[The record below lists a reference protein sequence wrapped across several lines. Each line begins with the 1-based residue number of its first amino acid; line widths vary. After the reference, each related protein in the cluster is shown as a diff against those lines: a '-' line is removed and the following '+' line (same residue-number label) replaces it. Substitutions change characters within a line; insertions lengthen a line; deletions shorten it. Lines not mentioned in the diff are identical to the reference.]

1 MGHKAVDTT
10 CNISNIFGPGTADE
24 HTVQWWFKK
33 FCKGDESLEDEECSV
48 QLSEADND
56 QLRAWLKRILLQLP
70 KKLPKNSMS
79 TILWSFGNWS
89 KLEKWKSLIGG
100 CLISW
105 PQIKNIIVL
114 KCVVFSYSVQQQC
127 TTSQLDFDMQ
137 WKVDCIRQLVSQT
150 CTQMRV
156 MVTVW
161 WSAAHLIHYSF
172 LNPWQNQYIREV
184 CSGNW
189 WDAPKTA
196 GPAVGSGQQ
205 KGFNSS
211 PQQCPITSCTTN
223 TSKVEQIGLSSFA
236 SSTIFTWP
244 LPNRLLLL

>member
-1 MGHKAVDTT
+1 
-10 CNISNIFGPGTADE
+10 
-24 HTVQWWFKK
+24 
-33 FCKGDESLEDEECSV
+33 
-48 QLSEADND
+48 
-56 QLRAWLKRILLQLP
+56 
-70 KKLPKNSMS
+70 MS

-127 TTSQLDFDMQ
+127 TTSQLHFDMQ

-172 LNPWQNQYIREV
+172 LNPSETITSKKYAQQINEMHKKLQCLQLALINRKDPILLHDNAQPQSHNQYSKRWTQWATEFCLICHIHLTSHQLTTTSSSIWTTF
-184 CSGNW
+184 CSENASTTSW
-189 WDAPKTA
+189 R
-196 GPAVGSGQQ
+196 Q
-205 KGFNSS
+205 KMFSKSSLNSKA
-211 PQQCPITSCTTN
+211 C
-223 TSKVEQIGLSSFA
+223 
-236 SSTIFTWP
+236 IFM
-244 LPNRLLLL
+244 L